1 MADDTP
7 AVEAVMR
14 ADKERWALVKEE
26 KALLAAL
33 EKEPDEAKDARL
45 AEVYEQMAAIG
56 ADRAEA
62 KARRIL
68 YGLGFDA
75 EMQVKPTKNFSGGW
89 RMRISLARALFLEPT
104 LLMLDG
110 RCWVLFP
117 SIRPSRVV
125 GSPFPNR
132 NSSYPIQSQRT
143 TWTSTPS
150 SGWTTTYKYARATP
164 IHSCIGA
171 WLSP

>member
-45 AEVYEQMAAIG
+45 AEVYEQMAVIG

-110 RCWVLFP
+110 TCMYVRGVVFLFSTHP
-117 SIRPSRVV
+117 SGHHHVSSA
-125 GSPFPNR
+125 GSPLPKCMEIR
-132 NSSYPIQSQRT
+132 LLYRADEPPGPQRRHL
-143 TWTSTPS
+143 
-150 SGWTTTYKYARATP
+150 ARRLPAGTR
-164 IHSCIGA
+164 HT
-171 WLSP
+171 